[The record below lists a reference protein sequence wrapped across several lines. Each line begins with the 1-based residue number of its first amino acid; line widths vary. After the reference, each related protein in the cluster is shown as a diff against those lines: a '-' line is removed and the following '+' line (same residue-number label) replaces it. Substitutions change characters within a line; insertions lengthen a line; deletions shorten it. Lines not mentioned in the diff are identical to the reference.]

1 MKIKRL
7 IWLFAAAL
15 FVATS
20 CEENI
25 DTVRNISLSCHTQG
39 LVDGANSQPAIWGV
53 EEQIYLFRSED
64 WTAALLTQTSGA
76 GSADAIFTGSTA
88 GTKSGYYAIRPAS
101 ATGSIMP
108 NGTVEVTVAPSNIV
122 IAGEDI
128 STIIPQVGKGNANGV
143 TFTSLFGALKLNIS
157 GNYEVSKIRVADLS
171 KAHGLNGTFGY
182 NFLSENLIYDEVLC
196 EVERVFF
203 NPITL
208 AYKPAIYVAL
218 PAGQYDKLEISLR
231 DAQSGNTNVYTV
243 KDTAIAR
250 NKVTEVKLTS
260 PQVVSFV
267 VGSWHLVK
275 FCGNDAAIDLYM
287 KFTRDNKFEIYQ
299 REGEL
304 KYSRFTGTYAVDV
317 ENSIISGVYSDGEAW
332 ADSYKFSL
340 NGENLVFESQSN
352 SAEVSIYEPAE
363 MPSATTQ
370 SVSRTVASDVKP
382 L

>member
-1 MKIKRL
+1 
-7 IWLFAAAL
+7 
-15 FVATS
+15 
-20 CEENI
+20 
-25 DTVRNISLSCHTQG
+25 
-39 LVDGANSQPAIWGV
+39 
-53 EEQIYLFRSED
+53 
-64 WTAALLTQTSGA
+64 
-76 GSADAIFTGSTA
+76 
-88 GTKSGYYAIRPAS
+88 
-101 ATGSIMP
+101 MP

-143 TFTSLFGALKLNIS
+143 TFTSLFGALKLDIS

-182 NFLSENLIYDEVLC
+182 NFLSENLIYDEVSC
-196 EVERVFF
+196 EVERVFL

-231 DAQSGNTNVYTV
+231 DSQSGNTNVYTV

-250 NKVTEVKLTS
+250 NKVSEVKLTS

-340 NGENLVFESQSN
+340 NGGNLVFESQSN

-370 SVSRTVASDVKP
+370 SVSRAVASDVKP